1 MSAKEIIVKVI
12 DSKTANEYVKKYH
25 YSGKVVNNSTLHF
38 GVFYHGVL
46 GGVMSYGNSTTKEFM
61 LGLVKDTKWNGFIE
75 LNRMAFSD
83 FLPKNSESR
92 ALAISFKLIR
102 KNAPHIKWIISFA
115 DATQCGDGT
124 IYRASGFLLTGIKK
138 NTSMVQLPDGTITHK
153 MNFSAS
159 CSRAIAQKWNP
170 SGKPASQAIK
180 ECGAKRI
187 EGFQIRYIKFLN
199 AEDEKDL
206 NVPVLPYS
214 EIDRQGVRMYKG
226 KKIDNNPGMD
236 TIPERGSSTVRRDI
250 SNVETA
256 AHTDLPAPLQSTD
269 SGDE

>member
-1 MSAKEIIVKVI
+1 MSAKELIIKPISSKV
-12 DSKTANEYVKKYH
+12 ANEYVKKYH

-38 GVFYHGVL
+38 GVFYHGMM

-92 ALAISFKLIR
+92 AMAVSFNLIR
-102 KNAPHIKWIISFA
+102 KSAPHIKWIISFA

-138 NTSMVQLPDGTITHK
+138 NTSMVKLPDGTITHK

-159 CSRAIAQKWNP
+159 CSRAIAQKYNP
-170 SGKPASQAIK
+170 KGKPASQAIK
-180 ECGAKRI
+180 ECGATKI
-187 EGFQIRYIKFLN
+187 EGYQIRYIKFLRK
-199 AEDEKDL
+199 EDEKDL
-206 NVPVLPYS
+206 QVPVLPYS
-214 EIDRQGVRMYKG
+214 EIDRIGARMYKG
-226 KKIDNNPGMD
+226 KKLD
-236 TIPERGSSTVRRDI
+236 TTGQNDIIPERDSHTVVQGASSI
-250 SNVETA
+250 EAA
-256 AHTDLPAPLQSTD
+256 AHTDHHAP
-269 SGDE
+269 

>member
-1 MSAKEIIVKVI
+1 MSAKELIIKPISSKV
-12 DSKTANEYVKKYH
+12 ANDYVKKYH

-38 GVFYHGVL
+38 GVFYHGML

-92 ALAISFKLIR
+92 AMAVSFNLIR
-102 KNAPHIKWIISFA
+102 KSAPHIKWIISFA

-138 NTSMVQLPDGTITHK
+138 NTSMVKLPDGTVTHK

-159 CSRAIAQKWNP
+159 CSRAIAQKYNP
-170 SGKPASQAIK
+170 KGKPASQAIK
-180 ECGAKRI
+180 ECGAKKI
-187 EGFQIRYIKFLN
+187 DGFQIRYIKFLRK
-199 AEDEKDL
+199 EDEKDL
-206 NVPVLPYS
+206 QVPVLPYS
-214 EIDRQGVRMYKG
+214 EIDRIGARMYKG
-226 KKIDNNPGMD
+226 KKIDRTGKNDNIPGRD
-236 TIPERGSSTVRRDI
+236 LNTVVHGASST
-250 SNVETA
+250 EA
-256 AHTDLPAPLQSTD
+256 AANTDHHAPS
-269 SGDE
+269 

>member
-38 GVFYHGVL
+38 GVFYHGVM

-61 LGLVKDTKWNGFIE
+61 LNLVKDTKWNGFIE

-153 MNFSAS
+153 MNFSAI

-170 SGKPASQAIK
+170 SGKTASQAIK
-180 ECGAKRI
+180 ECGAKKI

-199 AEDEKDL
+199 PEDEKDL

-226 KKIDNNPGMD
+226 KKIDNNPGTD

-250 SNVETA
+250 SNIETA